1 MDAFEL
7 EYDFVH
13 TLAVSTH
20 TLPRQSVVSMTAK
33 MVGVCCYDYVCGC

>member
-13 TLAVSTH
+13 VIT
-20 TLPRQSVVSMTAK
+20 P
-33 MVGVCCYDYVCGC
+33 